1 MNASELAI
9 RAAPIN
15 SIIFPC
21 DAEAWPSINRER
33 LIMINR
39 GNDSQ
44 VVRVA
49 VSVKPAVG
57 VAGRYG
63 SIFVLEAL
71 IASSNT

>member
-1 MNASELAI
+1 
-9 RAAPIN
+9 
-15 SIIFPC
+15 
-21 DAEAWPSINRER
+21 
-33 LIMINR
+33 MINR